1 VDATAL
7 IAIDWGTTSARAYR
21 QNASGRIVGERSAHL
36 GIAQIRDGQFSS
48 ALATLL
54 DDWAK
59 DPAPRLACG
68 MIGSRQGWAEAPY
81 RECPVA
87 LDALA
92 AGLTE
97 VTGGRLAIVPGVTCL
112 DSAAVPDV
120 MRGEETQ
127 ILGATLGVKR
137 ADATPYLVV
146 LPGTHS
152 KWAIVGDGR
161 IEAFATYL
169 TGELFAVLK
178 EHSVLGRMMAATP
191 APRAASTQA
200 FTRGVERG
208 VAAKG
213 KPASLLHDIFGA
225 RTLALMGELS
235 GDEVGDWLSGLM
247 IGREVRNARLWA
259 QRNGYD
265 GARVRLIG
273 DDALVSRYHAVL
285 VEAEVTIERA
295 DSRAAAHGLWRIAV
309 QAGIANPLH

>member
-1 VDATAL
+1 MDATAL

-225 RTLALMGELS
+225 RTLALFRELS
-235 GDEVGDWLSGLM
+235 ETTTADYLSGL
-247 IGREVRNARLWA
+247 
-259 QRNGYD
+259 
-265 GARVRLIG
+265 LIG
-273 DDALVSRYHAVL
+273 SEIREGVAWASGRGVSADRVVLIGAPALVERYTVACALAGV
-285 VEAEVTIERA
+285 VTVAGPA
-295 DSRAAAHGLWRIAV
+295 DAAARGLWWIARH
-309 QAGIANPLH
+309 AGLVT